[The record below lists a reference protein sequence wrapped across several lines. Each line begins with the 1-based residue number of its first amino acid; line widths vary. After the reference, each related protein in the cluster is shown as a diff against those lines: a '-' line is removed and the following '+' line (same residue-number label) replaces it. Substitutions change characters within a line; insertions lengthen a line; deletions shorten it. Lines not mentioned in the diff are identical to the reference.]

1 MNHPKHSKRC
11 AAGAAPE
18 LTFDEAEHAYHLGA
32 VRLPS
37 VTEIIRDAGL
47 IDDTWFTEHARN
59 RGSQVHKACQFL
71 NEDDLHLESLDQE
84 LLPYVIAYQ
93 AFLRD
98 TGFRVYRS
106 EQRVVS
112 RRNMFAGTL
121 DIYGLL
127 RRGVR
132 AVIDVKTGA
141 VPDWVGVQ
149 ISAYMLALIEMG
161 LGRPNER
168 LGLQLRSNGT
178 YRLRG
183 MARPHK
189 DDVRFFLEL
198 LEQRRR
204 GEHGI

>member
-1 MNHPKHSKRC
+1 MNHPKISERVVMDP
-11 AAGAAPE
+11 APE
-18 LTFDEAEHAYHLGA
+18 LTFDEAEHAYYLGA

-37 VTEIIRDAGL
+37 VTQVIRDAGL
-47 IDDTWFTEHARN
+47 IDDTWFTEHARD
-59 RGSQVHKACQFL
+59 RGSQVHKACQYL
-71 NEDDLHLESLDQE
+71 NDDDLHLESLDQE

-112 RRNMFAGTL
+112 RRNMYAGTL

-132 AVIDVKTGA
+132 AVVDIKTGA
-141 VPDWVGVQ
+141 VPHWVGVQ
-149 ISAYMLALIEMG
+149 ISAYMIAMIEMG

-168 LGLQLRSNGT
+168 LSLQLRNDGT

-204 GEHGI
+204 GDHGF